1 MLTSYYSRWAK
12 VYMPGGISI
21 SRTQASYRY
30 PVYEPLVPG
39 SWCFN
44 SSPQDYI
51 PKYEDQLSKLDPKN
65 VWAELHTMA
74 RDNALKVFNF
84 DQAKAQTVEPV
95 LLCFEPPGGTSAN
108 FCHRRLAAQWFQCE
122 MGKIVSEGYV
132 DKKTRE
138 RRTVASFDTLC
149 RIEPDGRFV
158 RLDKETEQ
166 GQGTLELF

>member
-1 MLTSYYSRWAK
+1 MLTSYYSKWSK

-21 SRTQASYRY
+21 SRSQENYRH

-44 SSPQDYI
+44 SSPIDYI
-51 PKYEDQLSKLDPKN
+51 PQYEDQLAKLDPKT
-65 VWAELHTMA
+65 VWAELHLMA
-74 RDNALKVFNF
+74 KDNAVKTFNF
-84 DQAKAQTVEPV
+84 DSVKAVEPV
-95 LLCFEPPGGTSAN
+95 LLCFEAPGSTSAN
-108 FCHRRLAAQWFQCE
+108 FCHRRLVAQWFQSE
-122 MGKIVSEGYV
+122 IGKVVSEGYV

-138 RRTVASFDTLC
+138 RRTVANFDTLC